1 MISFLKFV
9 FSFLLFLLVSC
20 QQPKEKTAD
29 EIIQKAIQH
38 SGFDTA
44 HFTVDFDFRS
54 YHYELIRK
62 PSFYSFSRLTSQK
75 GVEVRDIMTSK
86 EPLKRYLN
94 GLSTQLSDSIQD
106 VYSNSLNS
114 VMYFFQL
121 PKPLED
127 EAVITKLMRSVEI
140 ADNFYWT
147 IKVIFK
153 EEGGGKDF
161 QDEYRYWINQATYE
175 IDFLAYNYLTDG
187 GGTRFRRAINKR
199 KIEGIF
205 FQDYENYKP
214 IQKFESLDN
223 LPQLFQQGNLE
234 QISLIENKNIRVKR

>member
-1 MISFLKFV
+1 MISFSKFV
-9 FSFLLFLLVSC
+9 FPILLLLVAC
-20 QQPKEKTAD
+20 QKPKEKTVD
-29 EIIQKAIQH
+29 EIIQKAIQN

-44 HFTVDFDFRS
+44 RFTVDFDFRD
-54 YHYELIRK
+54 YHYVLTRR
-62 PSFYSFSRLTSQK
+62 PSFYSFSRLTFQK
-75 GVEVRDIMTSK
+75 EIEVQDVMTSK

-94 GLSTQLSDSIQD
+94 GISTQLSDSIQG

-121 PKPLED
+121 PKPLKD
-127 EAVITKLMRSVEI
+127 GAVIKKLMRSVEI
-140 ADNFYWT
+140 DGNFYWT

-153 EEGGGKDF
+153 EDGGGKDF
-161 QDEYRYWINQATYE
+161 QDEYRYWINQETYE

-199 KIEGIF
+199 EVEGIF

-214 IQKFESLDN
+214 AHKLEPLDN
-223 LPQLFQQGNLE
+223 LPQLFHQGNLE
-234 QISLIENKNIRVKR
+234 QVSLIENKNIKVTK